1 MKEREA
7 SGAAR
12 GRDRVLLFLASGF
25 GAGCSPLFPGTAGT
39 AVAALLVLL
48 LARSGLPAAP
58 ALIFLAAAAT
68 AGSLALGRPVERIL
82 GQKDPGLFV
91 LDEFAGYF
99 VSLLTFSRSWPTA
112 KECLV
117 AFVLFRL
124 FDVTKPTPA
133 RQAQNLGGGTG
144 IVLDDIVAGLYA
156 LMGVVVYRQVLHNP
170 PW

>member
-1 MKEREA
+1 MNEGVRP
-7 SGAAR
+7 GTAR
-12 GRDRVLLFLASGF
+12 GRDRVLLFLASGG
-25 GAGCSPLFPGTAGT
+25 GAGYSPLIPGTAGT

-48 LARSGLPAAP
+48 LAQTGLPAA
-58 ALIFLAAAAT
+58 ATLFCLAAAAT

-99 VSLLTFSRSWPTA
+99 VSLLTLSRSWPSA
-112 KECLV
+112 RECLV
-117 AFVLFRL
+117 AFLLFRL
-124 FDVTKPTPA
+124 FDIAKPTPA